1 MMESIIIKR
10 LMRLIYPLNTE
21 LKLELLTR
29 LSNSLKLDFRQPKK
43 DEKEILL
50 RELYGS
56 WADMDERLAMEIVE
70 NRTISNREINLD

>member
-29 LSNSLKLDFRQPKK
+29 LSNSLKLDFRRPKK

-56 WADMDERLAMEIVE
+56 WADMDEQLAMEIE
-70 NRTISNREINLD
+70 

>member
-1 MMESIIIKR
+1 MESIIIKR

-29 LSNSLKLDFRQPKK
+29 LSNSLKLDFRRPKK
-43 DEKEILL
+43 DEKERLL

-56 WADMDERLAMEIVE
+56 WADMEQSKL
-70 NRTISNREINLD
+70 